1 MFNIYMLYNSKEIKS
16 IFLKNK
22 FKLKKIFS
30 ISYIKFKFKFKKI
43 FLIYCI
49 LNLNSILKK
58 LFFIY
63 IFYHYLNILILI
75 ILAFWK
81 KVYFFMNYF

>member
-1 MFNIYMLYNSKEIKS
+1 MIFIYNFYMLYDSKKIKS

-30 ISYIKFKFKFKKI
+30 ISYIKFKSNLKKI
-43 FLIYCI
+43 
-49 LNLNSILKK
+49 
-58 LFFIY
+58 FFIY